1 MGFGLRA
8 WIRDLKLG
16 LEIFWTSG
24 LDFRLEC
31 LEFGFQNSEF
41 TLIGNLFGK
50 YVLYVSVYFYLDSD
64 FESLG
69 L

>member
-24 LDFRLEC
+24 LDFRLAS
-31 LEFGFQNSEF
+31 LEFGFRNSGI
-41 TLIGNLFGK
+41 TLIGDFSGK
-50 YVLYVSVYFYLDSD
+50 YVLYAFVFIL
-64 FESLG
+64 FG
-69 L
+69 FGF